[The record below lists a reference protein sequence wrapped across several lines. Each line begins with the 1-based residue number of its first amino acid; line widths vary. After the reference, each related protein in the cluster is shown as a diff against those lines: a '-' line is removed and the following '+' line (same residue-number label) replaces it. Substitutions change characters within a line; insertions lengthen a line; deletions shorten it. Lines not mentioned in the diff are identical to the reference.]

1 MVTGDHPPRY
11 SDRPRIRGR
20 SCGAG
25 QRCLRLFGGDIVSGE
40 GHIVC
45 GHCRNCKAGKRH
57 LCKQTK
63 GVGVNRDGA
72 FAEYLVIP
80 QTNVIRCEPGIP
92 EELCSSF
99 DPLGNAVHTALTYD
113 LVGEDVLITGA
124 GPIGIMA
131 AAICRHVGAK
141 HVVITDVN
149 DYRLN
154 LAREICGAVTV
165 NVARERLEN
174 TMRELGISEGFD
186 VGLEMSGNGAAF
198 NSMIN
203 NMYNGG
209 KIAVLGIQSSE
220 TLVPW
225 NKIVWN
231 CLEIKGIYGREM
243 FETWYK
249 MMSML
254 RSGLNIERIL
264 THKFSFADYEKGFA
278 VMNSGQCGKVV
289 LDWTQAAGEV
299 TV

>member
-1 MVTGDHPPRY
+1 M
-11 SDRPRIRGR
+11 
-20 SCGAG
+20 
-25 QRCLRLFGGDIVSGE
+25 
-40 GHIVC
+40 
-45 GHCRNCKAGKRH
+45 
-57 LCKQTK
+57 
-63 GVGVNRDGA
+63 
-72 FAEYLVIP
+72 
-80 QTNVIRCEPGIP
+80 
-92 EELCSSF
+92 
-99 DPLGNAVHTALTYD
+99 
-113 LVGEDVLITGA
+113 
-124 GPIGIMA
+124 
-131 AAICRHVGAK
+131 
-141 HVVITDVN
+141 
-149 DYRLN
+149 
-154 LAREICGAVTV
+154 TV
-165 NVARERLEN
+165 NVARERLED

-186 VGLEMSGNGAAF
+186 VGLEMSGSGAAF

-209 KIAVLGIQSSE
+209 KIAVLGIQSGE

>member
-1 MVTGDHPPRY
+1 M
-11 SDRPRIRGR
+11 
-20 SCGAG
+20 
-25 QRCLRLFGGDIVSGE
+25 
-40 GHIVC
+40 
-45 GHCRNCKAGKRH
+45 
-57 LCKQTK
+57 
-63 GVGVNRDGA
+63 
-72 FAEYLVIP
+72 
-80 QTNVIRCEPGIP
+80 
-92 EELCSSF
+92 
-99 DPLGNAVHTALTYD
+99 
-113 LVGEDVLITGA
+113 
-124 GPIGIMA
+124 
-131 AAICRHVGAK
+131 
-141 HVVITDVN
+141 
-149 DYRLN
+149 
-154 LAREICGAVTV
+154 
-165 NVARERLEN
+165 
-174 TMRELGISEGFD
+174 
-186 VGLEMSGNGAAF
+186 GLEMSGNGAAF

-203 NMYNGG
+203 SMYNGG